1 MASIVNV
8 AERFKSNP
16 SIQLDPE
23 QVEQACKLAGHHW
36 RERLFT
42 PWITVHLLMTQI
54 LHGNCSVRRMLRIAG
69 FDASDEA
76 FRQARRRLPL
86 DVLGYLATG
95 VNAAARETCDQ
106 AARWRGHRVLS
117 IDGTGL
123 SMPDTAELRDA
134 YGLPGSSTPGCSFPV
149 MHALWLMDMATG
161 LIRDFVTAPCNTH
174 DMKRACDLTGLLE
187 AGDVVVAD
195 RAFGAFRFV
204 SDLFS
209 QGFHAVCRVHQK
221 TNIDFTAHR
230 KSSRQMPK
238 GQRRGRPRSE
248 FVRKLGRWDQVVR
261 YVKPRTCPKSMS
273 VERYAA
279 LPESVLLREVRI
291 TVRGRSGKQTT
302 IDLVTTLLDA
312 DVYPK
317 KELAKLYG
325 LRWRIETDLRDLKQ
339 TLGMDVL
346 RCESRDGIEKELWAY
361 VMVYNLIRK
370 TMSAAAKRQDV
381 EPDRISFIDAMD
393 VMRYQPELLEVLSLV
408 LNPWRPRRDEPRV
421 IKRRKDRYSYMTKP
435 RDELRKE
442 LGITRDAA

>member
-1 MASIVNV
+1 MASIVNT
-8 AERFKSNP
+8 AQRFKSNP
-16 SIQLDPE
+16 SVQLDPE
-23 QVEQACKLAGHHW
+23 QVEQACKLAGHRW
-36 RERLFT
+36 RQRLFT
-42 PWITVHLLMTQI
+42 PWITVHLLMIQI

-69 FDASDEA
+69 FNTSEEA

-95 VNAAARETCDQ
+95 VNMTARATCDQ

-123 SMPDTAELRDA
+123 SMPDTAELRHA
-134 YGLPGSSTPGCSFPV
+134 YGLPGNTTPGCSFPV

-174 DMKRACDLTGLLE
+174 DMKHACDLTGLLE
-187 AGDVVVAD
+187 RDDVVVGD
-195 RAFGAFRFV
+195 RAFGTFRFI

-221 TNIDFTAHR
+221 TIIDFTPHR
-230 KSSRQMPK
+230 KSFRQMPK
-238 GQRRGRPRSE
+238 GQRKGCPRSD

-261 YVKPRTCPKSMS
+261 YVKPSSRPKSMS
-273 VERYAA
+273 VEQYAA

-291 TVRGRSGKQTT
+291 SVQGRNGKPAT

-312 DVYPK
+312 ESYPK
-317 KELAKLYG
+317 EALAKLYG
-325 LRWRIETDLRDLKQ
+325 FRWRIETDLRHLKQ

-346 RCESRDGIEKELWAY
+346 RCERRDGIEKELWAY
-361 VMVYNLIRK
+361 VMVYNLIRRA
-370 TMSAAAKRQDV
+370 MSAAAKRQDV

-393 VMRYQPELLEVLSLV
+393 VMRYQPKLLEALSLV
-408 LNPWRPRRDEPRV
+408 VNPWRPGRDEPRV
-421 IKRRKDRYSYMTKP
+421 IKRRKDRYQYMTRP

-442 LGITRDAA
+442 LGSTGVAA